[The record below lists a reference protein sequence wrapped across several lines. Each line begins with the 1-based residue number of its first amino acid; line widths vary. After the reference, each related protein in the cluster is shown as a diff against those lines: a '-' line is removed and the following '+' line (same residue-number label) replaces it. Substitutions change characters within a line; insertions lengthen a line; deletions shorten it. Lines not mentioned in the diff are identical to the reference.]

1 MNETIEQ
8 ISYEQAFKELEE
20 IVAALE
26 MNNQSLETTLNLFER
41 GQMLIRYCTNK
52 LDQAELKIQQIS
64 GDELVGFSPDNR
76 EIS

>member
-64 GDELVGFSPDNR
+64 GDELVDFSPDNR

>member
-1 MNETIEQ
+1 MFPYSFRQQEHPG
-8 ISYEQAFKELEE
+8 
-20 IVAALE
+20 
-26 MNNQSLETTLNLFER
+26 NLFER

-64 GDELVGFSPDNR
+64 GDELVDFSPDNR